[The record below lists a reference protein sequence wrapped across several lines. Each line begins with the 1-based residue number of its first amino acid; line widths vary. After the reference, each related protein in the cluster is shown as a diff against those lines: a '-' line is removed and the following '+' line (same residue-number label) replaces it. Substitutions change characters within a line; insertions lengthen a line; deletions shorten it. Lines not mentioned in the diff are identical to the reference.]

1 MGAVFDSTTP
11 PGGTDKRA
19 SAVDAERVV
28 GVSVGSYLCYLRVG
42 TIRYAWTRRH
52 DVREPEDIDMEI
64 FAHFPNLTGLTVYSR
79 QMTDAGLVRVARLTT
94 LSDLTLVSPRVTDKG
109 LATLQTMRGL
119 RRLHLLGTAVTAE
132 AVAASACGA
141 PGVDCQCREL

>member
-1 MGAVFDSTTP
+1 M
-11 PGGTDKRA
+11 
-19 SAVDAERVV
+19 
-28 GVSVGSYLCYLRVG
+28 G

-132 AVAASACGA
+132 AVARLRAARRGLTVSVESFDWNDMPKPA
-141 PGVDCQCREL
+141 DQ